1 MRIDYKIGIILLV
14 TVTIFSC
21 VPQKKLQE
29 EQAKRESCEKE
40 LTALKATDQD
50 CQSKNADMKEQLTEN
65 AKAIKGLQSD
75 TAILGN
81 SYREIT
87 QKYDKLNEI
96 NEELLSKYNQL
107 LAGNLSD
114 TKQLSGQL
122 QNTQDEL
129 LKKQDQLNAEKHNLD
144 SLTVELQKREARV
157 NQLELI
163 LKQKDQAVQ
172 DLKKKVSDALLG
184 FENKGLTVTEKN
196 GKIYVSLD
204 ESLLFASGS
213 TQVEAKGVDALQTLA
228 KVLAQNPDISIMVEG
243 NTDNVPMK
251 GRGDIKDNW
260 DLSVMRATSVVKILL
275 KNQDVNPAH
284 LTAAGCGEYNPVDS
298 NSTSEG
304 RAKNRRTDIILTPK
318 LDSLFKVL
326 DEN

>member
-1 MRIDYKIGIILLV
+1 MRIAYKICLLFIL
-14 TVTIFSC
+14 TATIFSC

-29 EQAKRESCEKE
+29 EQAKRQSCESE
-40 LTALKATDQD
+40 LAALKATDQD
-50 CQSKNADMKEQLTEN
+50 CQSKNADMKDQIAHNTTD
-65 AKAIKGLQSD
+65 IKGLQND
-75 TAILGN
+75 TSIMGN
-81 SYREIT
+81 SYRETT

-122 QNTQDEL
+122 QSTQEEL

-144 SLTVELQKREARV
+144 SLTIELQKREARV
-157 NQLELI
+157 NELELV

-213 TQVEAKGVDALQTLA
+213 TQVESKGIDALQTLA
-228 KVLAQNPDISIMVEG
+228 KVLAQNQDINIMVEG

-275 KNQDVNPAH
+275 KNSGVDPAH

-298 NSTSEG
+298 TNTSEG

-318 LDSLFKVL
+318 LDELFKVL
-326 DEN
+326 NNN